1 MRHRLEHGAHVGA
14 RALGRLGFEQRRVGI
29 ERQAAIERDR
39 FGDVRGTAQ
48 LAKRAKRAPVPP
60 ACSRIRTRA
69 A

>member
-29 ERQAAIERDR
+29 ERQAAIERR
-39 FGDVRGTAQ
+39 FGDVGGTAQ
-48 LAKRAKRAPVPP
+48 LAEARRETRAVPP
-60 ACSRIRTRA
+60 ACSRIRMRA